1 MQIKL
6 AFILLILFASAI
18 FVQIPADMSKFGKNI
33 KKIRNVRGLTQAQ
46 LAEMIEVNR
55 GVISSYEEGRAE
67 PKIETIIKTA
77 EVFQLSI
84 DLLLKSSVTVNQLSG
99 FSLPEI
105 AKGKAEAQTLTP
117 IGQTVFDFLPK
128 GSIGISHKDIE
139 PSTYIKKSETVL
151 AVQAKAVLGKLMLVQ
166 HEGKKYLGKI
176 TAVNANEISLDNL
189 EKLISRASSV
199 FEVLGI
205 YSPVQPIS
213 PLEERVLQLEAR
225 LDKLEERLNKG

>member
-1 MQIKL
+1 M
-6 AFILLILFASAI
+6 
-18 FVQIPADMSKFGKNI
+18 VMSKFGKNI

-84 DLLLKSSVTVNQLSG
+84 DLLLKNSVTVNQLSG

-105 AKGKAEAQTLTP
+105 AKGRMGQLTHQEKA
-117 IGQTVFDFLPK
+117 QTVFDFLPQ
-128 GSIGISHKDIE
+128 GTSGISYKDIE
-139 PSTYIKKSETVL
+139 PGIYIKKGETVL
-151 AVQAKAVLGKLMLVQ
+151 AVQAKASVGKLMVVQ
-166 HEGKKYLGKI
+166 SEGKKYLGKI

-189 EKLISRASSV
+189 EKSLVRPDMLL
-199 FEVLGI
+199 EVLGI
-205 YSPVQPIS
+205 YSPIKLIS

-225 LDKLEERLNKG
+225 LDVLEESLKEK

>member
-1 MQIKL
+1 
-6 AFILLILFASAI
+6 
-18 FVQIPADMSKFGKNI
+18 MSKFGKNI

-84 DLLLKSSVTVNQLSG
+84 DLLLKNSITVNQLSG

-105 AKGKAEAQTLTP
+105 AKGKAKVQTQQGNT
-117 IGQTVFDFLPK
+117 QTVFDFLPK
-128 GSIGISHKDIE
+128 GTFGISYRDIQ
-139 PSTYIKKSETVL
+139 PNIYIKKNDTVL
-151 AVQAKAVLGKLMLVQ
+151 AAPANAVVGKLMLV
-166 HEGKKYLGKI
+166 ESDGKKYMGKVTTI
-176 TAVNANEISLDNL
+176 NANEICLDNVEKPLLHRSLVL
-189 EKLISRASSV
+189 EA
-199 FEVLGI
+199 FGI
-205 YSPVQPIS
+205 YCPVQQVS

-225 LDKLEERLNKG
+225 LDQLEVKLKEI

>member
-1 MQIKL
+1 
-6 AFILLILFASAI
+6 
-18 FVQIPADMSKFGKNI
+18 MSKFGKNI

-84 DLLLKSSVTVNQLSG
+84 DLLLKNSVTVNQLSG

-105 AKGKAEAQTLTP
+105 VKGKSEAQMLPETR
-117 IGQTVFDFLPK
+117 QTVFDFLPK
-128 GSIGISHKDIE
+128 GTLGISYRNIE
-139 PSTYIKKSETVL
+139 PSNYVRKNDTIL
-151 AVQAKAVLGKLMLVQ
+151 AVQAKAVVGKIMLVDYR
-166 HEGKKYLGKI
+166 GKKYLGKV

-189 EKLISRASSV
+189 DTPLVRTDMV
-199 FEVLGI
+199 LEVLGI
-205 YSPVQPIS
+205 YSPIQPIS

-225 LDKLEERLNKG
+225 LEQLEEKLKDK